1 MLLDRRDF
9 GIRSSI
15 MLPKSLLGAAA
26 LVAILLVDFVES
38 GDRPREMA
46 YEFTY
51 SVRVTD
57 LPQTATKV
65 NLWVPVPSDSQG
77 QKVIGVKVVRPN
89 GGEIGTEPRYQN
101 RMFHKRFL
109 GPFPKAAPLVA
120 ELVFRV
126 DRSEVVIPEAKAL
139 AQAGRSARPHTLD
152 AYLRPNRPIP

>member
-1 MLLDRRDF
+1 
-9 GIRSSI
+9 

-77 QKVIGVKVVRPN
+77 QKVNSTSVYDK
-89 GGEIGTEPRYQN
+89 Q
-101 RMFHKRFL
+101 
-109 GPFPKAAPLVA
+109 
-120 ELVFRV
+120 
-126 DRSEVVIPEAKAL
+126 
-139 AQAGRSARPHTLD
+139 
-152 AYLRPNRPIP
+152 